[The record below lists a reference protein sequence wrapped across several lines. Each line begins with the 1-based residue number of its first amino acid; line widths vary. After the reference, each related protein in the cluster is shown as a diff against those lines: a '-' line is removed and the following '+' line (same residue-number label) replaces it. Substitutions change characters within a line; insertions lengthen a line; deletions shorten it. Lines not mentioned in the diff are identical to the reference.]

1 MEHVKFVARE
11 GHARRVDD
19 GSASKK
25 SAARPRAS
33 FASRCEYACRESR
46 EMLANLGMDQSMNR
60 AGDCYDNAM
69 MESLWSILKKEL
81 VHGTRF
87 KTREDAKLAIFEFCT
102 ILDPTPW
109 L

>member
-1 MEHVKFVARE
+1 MSDSL
-11 GHARRVDD
+11 HAKVTPDALTMAVRRRNPPHGLVHH
-19 GSASKK
+19 S
-25 SAARPRAS
+25 PRGVQ
-33 FASRCEYACRESR
+33 YAHCESR
-46 EMLANLGMDQSMNR
+46 EMLANLGMEQSMSR